1 MVLSHPECPEIEQL
15 TFSEQHFDWTLALMK
30 EVWMSTK
37 QLHAENNEY
46 VWKVLLPECLIKFYM
61 DFFAISKKEAEQRI
75 KETPHDDDLSSS
87 EDGPL

>member
-15 TFSEQHFDWTLALMK
+15 TFSEQHFDWTLALKK

-61 DFFAISKKEAEQRI
+61 DFFAISKKEAEQKI